1 MRKFIVLVTLCY
13 TTATLVVL
21 GFVSNWLRDS
31 LLFEGSVIVPTLVFS
46 IPIVLVVAVMA
57 YRRENEWLTV
67 ALLAIVLGSG
77 WYVAKTHHDAYG
89 EWLPSLAA
97 AEVETSGTAK
107 LNTHGQDLFYRL
119 ELYNPGTI
127 THREYLVVT
136 RDSTEQ
142 RIRIPI
148 FDDARSGYVS
158 AKAPNDWIV
167 LHPTADASVYRAEI
181 GRFLFVQKS
190 FQVNLQTRTVK
201 TIATKPS
208 G

>member
-77 WYVAKTHHDAYG
+77 WYVAKTHHAAYG
-89 EWLPSLAA
+89 EWLPSLAT
-97 AEVETSGTAK
+97 AEVETSGTTV
-107 LNTHGQDLFYRL
+107 LNAHGQTIRYRL
-119 ELYNPGTI
+119 ELHNPGTI

-136 RDSTEQ
+136 RGGTEQ

-158 AKAPNDWIV
+158 AKAPNDWII
-167 LHPTADASVYRAEI
+167 LHPTPDTNVYRADI
-181 GRFLFVQKS
+181 GRFLFVRKS
-190 FQVNLQTRTVK
+190 FQVNLRTRAVK